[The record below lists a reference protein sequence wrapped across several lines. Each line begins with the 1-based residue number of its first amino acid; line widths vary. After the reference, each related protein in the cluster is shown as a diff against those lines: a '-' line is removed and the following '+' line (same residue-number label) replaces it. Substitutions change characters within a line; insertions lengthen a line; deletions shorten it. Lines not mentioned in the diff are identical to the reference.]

1 MWIETLFFIV
11 VKNTLT
17 KVKVNIVCACVC
29 ERKREVVLYTVVMD
43 LFLFFFGFCG
53 MFFFIS
59 KKFIFKKFDKWYIKS
74 GEGDGN
80 PTTSLKKIQKHS
92 NTIEIQQQ

>member
-11 VKNTLT
+11 VMNTLT
-17 KVKVNIVCACVC
+17 KVKVNIVCACVWAK
-29 ERKREVVLYTVVMD
+29 ERGGTIYGSD
-43 LFLFFFGFCG
+43 GFISIFFGFVGC
-53 MFFFIS
+53 FFYISKKFIS
-59 KKFIFKKFDKWYIKS
+59 KKFDKGYIKS

-80 PTTSLKKIQKHS
+80 PTKSLMKIQKHS